1 MADDTR
7 DTKAPPATADPSSPP
22 APDAEEPRRPRRP
35 KPKYDFPQTQVGK
48 LWDAFGNPDE
58 PINTVPGGT
67 YNSAGGKPKE
77 VTWRDAFNFSY
88 GPGGPAWYQTQC
100 SRDSLLVGI
109 GAGGAVGGSRFIL
122 KGISTIGRSANYA
135 VATFVLTSGVMYY
148 WCDQKRREE
157 SRGMAIAVA
166 GMKLLHEKKA
176 REKAEAAAA
185 QEAARKA
192 EEEARRR
199 SWYKFW

>member
-1 MADDTR
+1 MER
-7 DTKAPPATADPSSPP
+7 CIQLLVW
-22 APDAEEPRRPRRP
+22 PRRAGVVP
-35 KPKYDFPQTQVGK
+35 DSMLAGFIVGGHRSWGCCWRK
-48 LWDAFGNPDE
+48 QIHLKRYMP
-58 PINTVPGGT
+58 T
-67 YNSAGGKPKE
+67 AGGEEEASNIKVK
-77 VTWRDAFNFSY
+77 VKRWTFS
-88 GPGGPAWYQTQC
+88 
-100 SRDSLLVGI
+100 
-109 GAGGAVGGSRFIL
+109 
-122 KGISTIGRSANYA
+122 KGVANVYPTNLGLSTIGRSANYA

-185 QEAARKA
+185 LEASRKA